1 MKQFKELREV
11 TIGDAGIRKDFPNVW
26 ATKDK
31 KLYDKLRGMVNDHGY
46 MPNIKLYKKD
56 PKKFIAM
63 LKKGVK

>member
-1 MKQFKELREV
+1 MKQFKQLREV

-31 KLYDKLRGMVNDHGY
+31 KLYDKLRGMVNDYGFTT
-46 MPNIKLYKKD
+46 NLKAYKKD

-63 LKKGVK
+63 LKGAK